1 MEDRK
6 VVIELQNVK
15 RYFQVGSE
23 TVKALRG
30 VSFKIYEGEF
40 VTIQGTSGSGKS
52 TLLNQLGC
60 LDTPT
65 SGEYFLDGISVRTM
79 SKTQRAHL
87 RNRKI
92 GFVFQNY
99 NLLAKTTAIE
109 NVELPLMYNSA
120 VSATERRE
128 RAISALKAV
137 GLGDRLEHK
146 SNQMSGGQMQRVA
159 IARALVNDPAVLLA
173 DEATGN
179 LDTRTSFEMLVL
191 FQELYKQGHTII
203 FVTHNPEIA
212 EYASRNINLRD
223 GKIREDTINT
233 NIKSAAE
240 ALAALI
246 MNILNLFKVSIKA
259 VSNNK
264 MRSFLSMLGIII
276 GVAAVIIMMA
286 IGQGSKESIRQEL
299 STMGTNLLTVRPGA
313 DMRGGVRQ
321 DPSSMQT
328 LKMADYER
336 ILRERKF
343 VTKVSPEVTASGQVI
358 YGNNNTN
365 TSMYGES
372 TDYLDIKQ
380 WTIEEG
386 ECFTD
391 EDIKKA
397 SKVCVVGKTIV
408 TELFGEGADPIGKT
422 VRFKSIPMRIVG
434 VLKSKGY
441 NSWGMDQD
449 NVMIAPYTTV
459 MKRVAAQTW
468 FSSIVCSAVTE
479 ELSDA
484 AIEELTQILRDNHK
498 LKEDADDDFTIRSQ
512 AEMMETMSSTMDTV
526 TLILVVAAAFS
537 LLVAGIGI
545 MNIMLVSVTERTKEI
560 GLRMAVGATGPVI
573 SLQFLI
579 ESVLISVTGGLLGI
593 FVGCSASAFLPSFGM
608 PSSVPAWSIY
618 VSFLVCVFIGVL
630 FGYIPAQ
637 KAANMDPIEAIRHE

>member
-1 MEDRK
+1 
-6 VVIELQNVK
+6 
-15 RYFQVGSE
+15 
-23 TVKALRG
+23 
-30 VSFKIYEGEF
+30 
-40 VTIQGTSGSGKS
+40 
-52 TLLNQLGC
+52 
-60 LDTPT
+60 
-65 SGEYFLDGISVRTM
+65 
-79 SKTQRAHL
+79 
-87 RNRKI
+87 
-92 GFVFQNY
+92 
-99 NLLAKTTAIE
+99 
-109 NVELPLMYNSA
+109 
-120 VSATERRE
+120 
-128 RAISALKAV
+128 
-137 GLGDRLEHK
+137 
-146 SNQMSGGQMQRVA
+146 
-159 IARALVNDPAVLLA
+159 
-173 DEATGN
+173 
-179 LDTRTSFEMLVL
+179 
-191 FQELYKQGHTII
+191 
-203 FVTHNPEIA
+203 
-212 EYASRNINLRD
+212 
-223 GKIREDTINT
+223 
-233 NIKSAAE
+233 
-240 ALAALI
+240 
-246 MNILNLFKVSIKA
+246 MNILNLFKVSLKA
-259 VSNNK
+259 VANNK

-286 IGQGSKESIRQEL
+286 IGQGSKESIRAEL
-299 STMGTNLLTVRPGA
+299 STMGTNLLTIRPGA

-336 ILRERKF
+336 IMQEKKF
-343 VTKVSPEVTASGQVI
+343 VTKVSPEVTASGQAI

-365 TSMYGES
+365 SSMYGES

-380 WTIEEG
+380 WAVEEG
-386 ECFTD
+386 DCFTD

-397 SKVCVVGKTIV
+397 AKVCVIGATVVK
-408 TELFGEGADPIGKT
+408 ELFGEHNPDPIGKT
-422 VRFKSIPMRIVG
+422 IRFKSIPMRVIG
-434 VLKSKGY
+434 VLKAKGY

-449 NVMIAPYTTV
+449 NVIIAPYTTV
-459 MKRVAAQTW
+459 MKRIAAQTY
-468 FSSIVCSAVTE
+468 FSSIVCSAITE

-526 TLILVVAAAFS
+526 TIILVVAAAFS

-579 ESVLISVTGGLLGI
+579 ESVLISVTGGLLGVLVGI
-593 FVGCSASAFLPSFGM
+593 GASTFVSSFGM

>member
-1 MEDRK
+1 M
-6 VVIELQNVK
+6 
-15 RYFQVGSE
+15 
-23 TVKALRG
+23 
-30 VSFKIYEGEF
+30 
-40 VTIQGTSGSGKS
+40 
-52 TLLNQLGC
+52 
-60 LDTPT
+60 
-65 SGEYFLDGISVRTM
+65 
-79 SKTQRAHL
+79 
-87 RNRKI
+87 
-92 GFVFQNY
+92 
-99 NLLAKTTAIE
+99 NLT
-109 NVELPLMYNSA
+109 
-120 VSATERRE
+120 
-128 RAISALKAV
+128 
-137 GLGDRLEHK
+137 
-146 SNQMSGGQMQRVA
+146 
-159 IARALVNDPAVLLA
+159 
-173 DEATGN
+173 
-179 LDTRTSFEMLVL
+179 
-191 FQELYKQGHTII
+191 
-203 FVTHNPEIA
+203 
-212 EYASRNINLRD
+212 
-223 GKIREDTINT
+223 
-233 NIKSAAE
+233 
-240 ALAALI
+240 
-246 MNILNLFKVSIKA
+246 NLFKVSLKA
-259 VSNNK
+259 VANNK

-286 IGQGSKESIRQEL
+286 IGQGSKESIRAEL
-299 STMGTNLLTVRPGA
+299 STMGTNLLTIRPGA

-336 ILRERKF
+336 ILREKKF
-343 VTKVSPEVTASGQVI
+343 VTKVSPEVTASGQII

-372 TDYLDIKQ
+372 TDYLEIKQ
-380 WTIEEG
+380 WEVEEG

-397 SKVCVVGKTIV
+397 AKVCVVGATIVKELFDGHDPVGKTI
-408 TELFGEGADPIGKT
+408 
-422 VRFKSIPMRIVG
+422 RFKSIPMRIVG

-449 NVMIAPYTTV
+449 NVVIAPYTTV
-459 MKRVAAQTW
+459 MKRLAAQTW

-498 LKEDADDDFTIRSQ
+498 LKDDADDDFTIRSQ

-579 ESVLISVTGGLLGI
+579 ESVLISVTGGLIGI
-593 FVGCSASAFLPSFGM
+593 LVGCSASAGLSTFGM
-608 PSSVPAWSIY
+608 PTSVPAWSIY
-618 VSFLVCVFIGVL
+618 VSFLVCVCIGVL